1 MSDGNY
7 NRNLLPYHQYT
18 SGLKAGRAQMRTIA
32 LRAFSKWMAG
42 QGCTPDEMAGHLARF
57 RQLLDEPQKTGKQTL
72 RDLCETQ
79 SASFSL

>member
-18 SGLKAGRAQMRTIA
+18 SGIKAGRAQMRTLA

-42 QGCTPDEMAGHLARF
+42 QGYTPEETDVHLLRF
-57 RQLLDEPQKTGKQTL
+57 RQLLDEPPKNEK
-72 RDLCETQ
+72 
-79 SASFSL
+79 